1 MQQMHG
7 NVSMGQPVRTALLI
21 RDHMMIDDTDQTE
34 AIYLVARHGR
44 DAPQIAG
51 TRYALAAGRGDTGEA
66 RRWRS
71 IRRFLRKHIGR

>member
-1 MQQMHG
+1 MPG
-7 NVSMGQPVRTALLI
+7 DT
-21 RDHMMIDDTDQTE
+21 MIHDTDHTE

-51 TRYALAAGRGDTGEA
+51 TRYALAADRGDTGEA

-71 IRRFLRKHIGR
+71 IRRFLRKHIGREAGQNR